1 MPNLQQQV
9 DKVLNYKRHVHCI
22 PMGFD
27 ADAYKYRN
35 QRRPSDDIPQTPRGK
50 FLIGYIGSIGLSNAL
65 DQLFQAAQQTID
77 EEQIHYLI
85 VGTGDLEHSYKRQ
98 YQNQSNVTFHPKI
111 SKEQVPQVLE
121 KCDVLY
127 FATHPSEVWNYGQ
140 SLNKL
145 VEYMLAGK
153 PVIGSY
159 TGYQSMLNEANCGVF
174 VRLVM

>member
-1 MPNLQQQV
+1 M
-9 DKVLNYKRHVHCI
+9 
-22 PMGFD
+22 
-27 ADAYKYRN
+27 
-35 QRRPSDDIPQTPRGK
+35 
-50 FLIGYIGSIGLSNAL
+50 LSN
-65 DQLFQAAQQTID
+65 QLFQAAQQTID

-85 VGTGDLEHSYKRQ
+85 VGTGDLEHSYKLK
-98 YQNQSNVTFHPKI
+98 YQNQSNVTFH
-111 SKEQVPQVLE
+111 SKYQKRKFHKFLE

-174 VRLVM
+174 IPSGDVNALVAQIVAFSKFQKTELSRMGDRGKSWINQHRTYRKLSLQYLNEVLLK

>member
-1 MPNLQQQV
+1 M
-9 DKVLNYKRHVHCI
+9 
-22 PMGFD
+22 
-27 ADAYKYRN
+27 
-35 QRRPSDDIPQTPRGK
+35 
-50 FLIGYIGSIGLSNAL
+50 
-65 DQLFQAAQQTID
+65 
-77 EEQIHYLI
+77 
-85 VGTGDLEHSYKRQ
+85 
-98 YQNQSNVTFHPKI
+98 TFHSKI

-174 VRLVM
+174 IPSGDVNALVAQIVSFSKFQKLNCQEWGIAEKAG